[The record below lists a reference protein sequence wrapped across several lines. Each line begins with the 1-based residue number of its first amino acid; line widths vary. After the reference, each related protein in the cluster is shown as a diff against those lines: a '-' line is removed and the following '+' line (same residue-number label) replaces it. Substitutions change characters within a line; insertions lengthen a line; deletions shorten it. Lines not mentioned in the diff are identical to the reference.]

1 MRVCDKCL
9 DELTNKKTFNIII
22 EGFSSCGALLHGD
35 NARYE
40 VCEEC
45 ANKVKDILK
54 RSKYSE
60 D

>member
-9 DELTNKKTFNIII
+9 DELTNKKSFHIII
-22 EGFSSCGALLHGD
+22 EGYDSCGALLHED
-35 NARYE
+35 NKRYE

-54 RSKYSE
+54 RSKHSE

>member
-22 EGFSSCGALLHGD
+22 EGYGPCGSLLVKEGK
-35 NARYE
+35 RYE

-45 ANKVKDILK
+45 ANRVKDILK
-54 RSKYSE
+54 RSKHSE

>member
-9 DELTNKKTFNIII
+9 NELTNKKTFHIII
-22 EGFSSCGALLHGD
+22 EGYNSSGQLLHED
-35 NARYE
+35 NKRYE

-45 ANKVKDILK
+45 GNRVKEILK
-54 RSKYSE
+54 RTKHSA

>member
-22 EGFSSCGALLHGD
+22 EGYNSCGALLHKD
-35 NARYE
+35 NKRYE

-45 ANKVKDILK
+45 ANRVMDILK
-54 RSKYSE
+54 RSSHQA

>member
-9 DELTNKKTFNIII
+9 DELTNKKTFHIII
-22 EGFSSCGALLHGD
+22 EGYSSHGELLQGD
-35 NARYE
+35 NKRYE

-45 ANKVKDILK
+45 ANRVKDILK
-54 RSKYSE
+54 RNKYSA